1 MSQEKRRDEDCR
13 RVKVER
19 RLNGSSMISNY
30 ANYSGVERRKNLDRR
45 STPDRRAV
53 VA

>member
-1 MSQEKRRDEDCR
+1 MSQEKRRDENCR

-19 RLNGSSMISNY
+19 RQNGYSMISDY
-30 ANYSGVERRKNLDRR
+30 ANYSDVERRKNPVRR

-53 VA
+53 VD